1 MSSNK
6 AWETTSKIC
15 KETAKGASGT
25 KEANQKSPTSKEV
38 QESSSKQKKLIDEVE
53 SNQNKQKGSNLK
65 RKETRSPKSRNC

>member
-1 MSSNK
+1 MSPNK
-6 AWETTSKIC
+6 AWKTTSKIC

-25 KEANQKSPTSKEV
+25 KEAKEV

>member
-6 AWETTSKIC
+6 AWKTTSKIC

-53 SNQNKQKGSNLK
+53 SNQNKQQRQQLK
-65 RKETRSPKSRNC
+65 KERNKVPKK